1 MVTARM
7 IGSFGCQSTTKNV
20 VLNIVTDAQ
29 LFGTIAHSVPA
40 AVITVIV
47 TTGRKRLAPAS
58 KIHSSGSDRARV
70 TPIRTH
76 ESVFARGIA
85 ANIGTATN
93 PQRTQSWAWGSPGRT
108 AIIFS
113 PPLGACTENV
123 PTGASLCRVEMSRS
137 SRRFPHVQVATARR
151 VRRRRG
157 AARARPHPRRLGD
170 RLGRAELPGAVQVRG

>member
-20 VLNIVTDAQ
+20 VLNIVTDAK
-29 LFGTIAHSVPA
+29 LFGTIAHRAPA

-47 TTGRKRLAPAS
+47 TTGRKRLAPAL
-58 KIHSSGSDRARV
+58 KIHNSGSDRARV
-70 TPIRTH
+70 MPIRIH

-93 PQRTQSWAWGSPGRT
+93 PQRTQSWAWGSPGRP
-108 AIIFS
+108 AIIF
-113 PPLGACTENV
+113 
-123 PTGASLCRVEMSRS
+123 GASAGCLYGKCTDGGFPGWVEMSRS

-170 RLGRAELPGAVQVRG
+170 RVGRAELP